1 MKICVI
7 GAGAIGGLVAA
18 KLAHA
23 GEDVSVVARGPH
35 LDAIARNG
43 LTLVENGHEIVAR
56 VKASNRIADVGAQD
70 LIILGL
76 KAHQVAAVAA
86 DIPAVM
92 GPQTLVLTAQNGIP
106 WWYFLKHGGP
116 HEGVRLAERRSRR
129 RDRRQSPGR
138 PGRRQRRLSCRR
150 D

>member
-35 LDAIARNG
+35 LAAIARNG
-43 LTLVENGHEIVAR
+43 LTLVEDGHEIVAR

-70 LIILGL
+70 LIILGI
-76 KAHQVAAVAA
+76 KAHQVAAVARRSSRGHGPANLGA
-86 DIPAVM
+86 D
-92 GPQTLVLTAQNGIP
+92 G
-106 WWYFLKHGGP
+106 
-116 HEGVRLAERRSRR
+116 AERHSLVVFS
-129 RDRRQSPGR
+129 QAWR
-138 PGRRQRRLSCRR
+138 PA
-150 D
+150 